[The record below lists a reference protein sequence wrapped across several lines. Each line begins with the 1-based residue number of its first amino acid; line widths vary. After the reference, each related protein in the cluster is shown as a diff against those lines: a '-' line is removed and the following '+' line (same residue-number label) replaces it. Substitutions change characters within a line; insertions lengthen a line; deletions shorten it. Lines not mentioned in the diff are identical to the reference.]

1 MTEAKRD
8 PALLV
13 RECRERLEQIRS
25 QKHQHFDELN
35 SLVKRITYQFQD
47 FFPKYRVTV
56 KGSKMVH
63 HFGVPGT
70 QPVSIEKEHGSRDHL
85 PRRYAVIAM
94 TGIEMLLDYLDGQY
108 R

>member
-1 MTEAKRD
+1 MSEAKRD
-8 PALLV
+8 PALLI
-13 RECRERLEQIRS
+13 RECRERLEEIRS

-35 SLVKRITYQFQD
+35 TLVKRITHQFHH
-47 FFPKYRVTV
+47 RVTA

-70 QPVSIEKEHGSRDHL
+70 QPVSLEKEHGSRDHL
-85 PRRYAVIAM
+85 PARYAMFAI
-94 TGIEMLLDYLDGQY
+94 TGIEQLLDYLDGLF